1 MQESRKI
8 LTPEQ
13 RRKQRH
19 EEMRETILEVARE
32 MMRAEGAGALSW
44 NEIAR
49 RVGLKPPS
57 LYVYFD
63 DKMAIYDALFRRGY
77 EQYGALMAE
86 VVEANPPGWG
96 ALRAAAEAHFQFCL
110 QNPDLFQIMFERPIP
125 GFEPSPES
133 LRVSFGAL
141 EKGQRHFAEM
151 ISVEE
156 IEPDLPPE
164 QAFDLWIALEHG
176 LIAQHLAN
184 QPELPMGEGRF
195 GSLIPA
201 AMDLFKA
208 AWGRK
213 GDTDDD

>member
-1 MQESRKI
+1 MQESREI

-13 RRKQRH
+13 RRKHRH

-44 NEIAR
+44 NEMAR

-63 DKMAIYDALFRRGY
+63 DKMAIYDALFRHGY

-110 QNPDLFQIMFERPIP
+110 ENPDLFQIMFERPIP

-133 LRVSFGAL
+133 LRVSFGEL
-141 EKGQRHFAEM
+141 EKGQRHFAKM

-176 LIAQHLAN
+176 LTAQHLAN

-213 GDTDDD
+213 DETTGN

>member
-1 MQESRKI
+1 MQESREI
-8 LTPEQ
+8 LTPEE

-32 MMRAEGAGALSW
+32 MMGAEGAGALSW

-63 DKMAIYDALFRRGY
+63 DKMAIYDALFRQGY

-86 VVEANPPGWG
+86 VVEKESPGWG
-96 ALRAAAEAHFQFCL
+96 ALRAAAEAHFRFCL
-110 QNPDLFQIMFERPIP
+110 ENPDLFQIMFERPIP

-133 LRVSFGAL
+133 LRVSFGEL
-141 EKGQRHFAEM
+141 EKGRRHFAEM

-156 IEPDLPPE
+156 IEPDLPTE

-176 LIAQHLAN
+176 LTAQHLAN
-184 QPELPMGEGRF
+184 QPDLPLGEGRF

-208 AWGRK
+208 AWGRE
-213 GDTDDD
+213 GGED